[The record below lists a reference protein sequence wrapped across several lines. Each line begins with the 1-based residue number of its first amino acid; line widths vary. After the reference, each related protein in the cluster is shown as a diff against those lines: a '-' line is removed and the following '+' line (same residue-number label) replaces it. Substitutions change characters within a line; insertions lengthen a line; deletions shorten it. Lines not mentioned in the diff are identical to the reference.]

1 MIEPKRA
8 AYHHVSPAP
17 VPPAATDE
25 LLAFLGLPGHL
36 IRRSKQKTTMVFMT
50 FLEAFGITPIQYA
63 VLRVLKLCP
72 SIDRAELREI
82 VGLDNS
88 TTGGVVARL
97 QKRGLL
103 VRYNEARRDR
113 ATLTPAGQD
122 LLEKVE
128 PLLLQAQEVIL
139 HPLTAREQRQ
149 LLRLLSKLV
158 GVSTIH
164 YRVPGSRPRLRRPK
178 PASPLSRPNRNGGQ
192 TKRSPFTS
200 TVM

>member
-1 MIEPKRA
+1 MPEPKRA
-8 AYHHVSPAP
+8 AHVHVSPAP
-17 VPPAATDE
+17 SPPGANDE

-36 IRRSKQKTTMVFMT
+36 IRRSKQKTTMVFMN

-72 SIDRAELREI
+72 DIDRAELREI

-103 VRYNEARRDR
+103 VRHTEARRDR
-113 ATLTPAGQD
+113 ATLTAPGHE
-122 LLEKVE
+122 LLEEVE
-128 PLLLQAQEVIL
+128 PLLLQAQDVIL
-139 HPLTAREQRQ
+139 DPLTARERRQ

-158 GVSTIH
+158 GVSTVH
-164 YRVPGSRPRLRRPK
+164 YRVPVPRLRLRRPK
-178 PASPLSRPNRNGGQ
+178 PA
-192 TKRSPFTS
+192 
-200 TVM
+200 